1 MVVVAW
7 APEACQGHI
16 NVLQMATIKEEE
28 LREASG
34 QGCTKPAVTWL
45 QFTPGTSATMAEAS
59 TQESCKKKKKKFLQ
73 KRNQESHF
81 SLRASGQFGAP
92 AYISCFGLDGSEE
105 DSTPEDFLIKI
116 PQSFVTGPG
125 ECAAPTAR
133 ASNEGE
139 QWRGRWLPVHARV
152 SVNCHGAFLPAA
164 LQPDSV
170 PRRRRPAAWHRS
182 SRTGENVRRGSGGEE
197 PALWFESQTGNW
209 ARSSLAPRQQQ
220 PSWIG
225 KRPGTAAG
233 RAVAPTAVPVPRVQ
247 TE

>member
-1 MVVVAW
+1 MVVVVAW

-34 QGCTKPAVTWL
+34 QGCSKPAVTWL
-45 QFTPGTSATMAEAS
+45 QFPTGTSATMAEAS
-59 TQESCKKKKKKFLQ
+59 TQESCKKKKFLQ

-105 DSTPEDFLIKI
+105 DSAPEDFLIKI

-152 SVNCHGAFLPAA
+152 SVNCHGAFPPAA
-164 LQPDSV
+164 LPDSV
-170 PRRRRPAAWHRS
+170 TPPPPPRPVSVGAGPRRGTATAGPEE
-182 SRTGENVRRGSGGEE
+182 TYGEDRRGNGTVAS
-197 PALWFESQTGNW
+197 ESNGKLGATLTSLPG
-209 ARSSLAPRQQQ
+209 SSQV
-220 PSWIG
+220 G
-225 KRPGTAAG
+225 
-233 RAVAPTAVPVPRVQ
+233 
-247 TE
+247 